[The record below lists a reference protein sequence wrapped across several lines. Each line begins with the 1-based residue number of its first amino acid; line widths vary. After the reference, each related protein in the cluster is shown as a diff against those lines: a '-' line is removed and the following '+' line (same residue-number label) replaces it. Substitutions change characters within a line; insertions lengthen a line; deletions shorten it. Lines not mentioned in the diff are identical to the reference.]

1 MTETTPRTKNDAETE
16 QSTRQN
22 TGRDAG
28 RSDDSSSSG
37 TNVLDDPSTAE
48 IWRYLGWAALGLC
61 SVLALFALVQFYGST
76 TDVIDLWVEPRYQ
89 PLMHA
94 AFNLLVLLGSLI
106 GISLLVRELHRV

>member
-1 MTETTPRTKNDAETE
+1 MTETTSQTKNDAGAE
-16 QSTRQN
+16 QPTRRN
-22 TGRDAG
+22 AGADAG
-28 RSDDSSSSG
+28 GSGGNSSSR
-37 TNVLDDPSTAE
+37 TDVLDDQSTAE

-106 GISLLVRELHRV
+106 GISLLVRELH

>member
-1 MTETTPRTKNDAETE
+1 MTETTSQTEIDAETE
-16 QSTRQN
+16 QPTNQSADTN
-22 TGRDAG
+22 TERTGD
-28 RSDDSSSSG
+28 RSNSG
-37 TNVLDDPSTAE
+37 SAVVGDPSAAE

-61 SVLALFALVQFYGST
+61 SVLALFALVQFYAST
-76 TDVIDLWVEPRYQ
+76 TDVIDLWVEPRHQ